1 MFPVS
6 VVCRVNTYDAFQMQK
21 VERLKSLCL
30 QYAAATQWLISSSID
45 LPKLEEPSD
54 GFSGSEKFKRLKL
67 RSLSQVQKVMI
78 RDATVTE
85 SIL

>member
-1 MFPVS
+1 
-6 VVCRVNTYDAFQMQK
+6 MQK

-45 LPKLEEPSD
+45 VPSLVESD
-54 GFSGSEKFKRLKL
+54 GSLVSEKPRQSKSRRPYQPLKL
-67 RSLSQVQKVMI
+67 SSSNK
-78 RDATVTE
+78 TVAD